1 MKYSIKYGFVNV
13 VTATCLTLSL
23 TSASFANQPSFPQEL
38 YTPSI
43 IEEMVAENV
52 LTGELTEVNGLPI
65 TRPYNADMVNTENVV
80 SNGENVYVAILDTG
94 MVPEWPFFFS
104 EAKVAVDLAKGF
116 SHDVYWDDQLQD
128 VVIGPLRDDRGFITE
143 YASGHGTHV
152 ASTVV
157 GFNIN
162 NREWVQGIAPNVT
175 IIPVLVLDAWA
186 FDSPFGTL
194 TFSGGTN
201 AMIAAGI
208 RYVADLD
215 LDGRVV
221 INMSLGGPSRSA
233 EIEAAINYALSK
245 DVVIVAS
252 AGNSGTDGMGY
263 PGGLPQLISV
273 GAAGWSQMLVSP
285 DSWRSDVP
293 EKTNSNDMLG
303 NNGQYFLA
311 DFSSRPVKQLGQK
324 HKDLDVSAPGNH
336 VVGPYK
342 SAFADNLNYYFLSG
356 TSMSAPHVSAIAAM
370 LLQQDPTLT
379 PSAVEKKLRNA
390 AHGNP
395 LPADDA
401 VFVGLD
407 GALTPATWDGGD
419 YGSGFLRADYV
430 VN

>member
-1 MKYSIKYGFVNV
+1 MKHSIKHGFVNV
-13 VTATCLTLSL
+13 VAATCLTLSL
-23 TSASFANQPSFPQEL
+23 SSTSFANQPSFPEEL

-43 IEEMVAENV
+43 VEEMLAENV
-52 LTGELTEVNGLPI
+52 FTGEVTEANGLPI
-65 TRPYNADMVNTENVV
+65 TRPYNADMVNTESIV
-80 SNGENVYVAILDTG
+80 SDGENVYVAILDTG
-94 MVPEWPFFFS
+94 MLPQWPFFFS

-116 SHDVYWDDQLQD
+116 SHDAYWDDELQD
-128 VVIGPLRDDRGFITE
+128 VVIGPLKDDRGFITE
-143 YASGHGTHV
+143 LASGHGTHV

-162 NREWVQGIAPNVT
+162 NLEWVQGIAPKVT

-186 FDSPFGTL
+186 VDSPFGVL

-201 AMIAAGI
+201 GMIAAGI

-221 INMSLGGPSRSA
+221 INMSLGGESRSA
-233 EIEAAINYALSK
+233 EIEAAVDYALSK
-245 DVVIVAS
+245 NVVIVAS

-273 GAAGWSQMLVSP
+273 GAAGWSQMLATP
-285 DSWRSDVP
+285 DRWRSDVP
-293 EKTNSNDMLG
+293 EKANSNDMLG
-303 NNGQYFLA
+303 NNSQYFLA
-311 DFSSRPVKQLGQK
+311 DFSSRPLKELGQK
-324 HKDLDVSAPGNH
+324 HKDLDVTAPGNH

-342 SAFADNLNYYFLSG
+342 SAFANNLNYYFLSG

-379 PSAVEKKLRNA
+379 PAEVEKKLRNA

-401 VFVGLD
+401 VYVGF
-407 GALTPATWDGGD
+407 GGLTPATWDGGD
-419 YGSGFLRADYV
+419 YGAGFLRADYV